1 MDASPAV
8 CQSLLVTFLPAG
20 VANLVQLLSLCCVF
34 VTVFIMRLHIH
45 GKLQSCVVVCCCGCC
60 CCCCCR
66 VPFHHILQ
74 VASCTLAPRGKLL
87 VAAACEILIAIHRGT
102 VHQWR
107 GSTQPFRP
115 MMCRAY
121 HQIYNLCHNPI

>member
-1 MDASPAV
+1 MGSYSLVLSCVAVAVVAVFVVVFPSIIYCKSPA
-8 CQSLLVTFLPAG
+8 A
-20 VANLVQLLSLCCVF
+20 LSP
-34 VTVFIMRLHIH
+34 
-45 GKLQSCVVVCCCGCC
+45 Q
-60 CCCCCR
+60 
-66 VPFHHILQ
+66 
-74 VASCTLAPRGKLL
+74 RGKLL

-121 HQIYNLCHNPI
+121 YQIYNLCHNPI